1 MKFSTLAMVQHAE
14 RNGYAVP
21 AVNVF
26 DEHSLRGVVRAAERC
41 SSPIIVQISTKT
53 ARSQGVRL
61 ITEIFDR
68 VAGPSAIPIALH
80 LDHCP
85 DREVIDEV
93 VAAGWSSLLFDAS
106 DLDLATA
113 EQQTR
118 EVVRKAHAAGVS
130 LGT

>member
-61 ITEIFDR
+61 ITEILDR